1 MIATGCDGLDN
12 EQLVQIAKQYE
23 KLKKLELYLFN
34 IVITDIGIEKM
45 VGAAKNLR
53 YLRVDEAINMT
64 MDLVTRLKI
73 DYQDLDV
80 EINSD

>member
-1 MIATGCDGLDN
+1 
-12 EQLVQIAKQYE
+12 
-23 KLKKLELYLFN
+23 
-34 IVITDIGIEKM
+34 M

-73 DYQDLDV
+73 DYQGLDV
-80 EINSD
+80 EINND

>member
-1 MIATGCDGLDN
+1 MDN

-73 DYQDLDV
+73 DYQGLDV
-80 EINSD
+80 EINND

>member
-1 MIATGCDGLDN
+1 MDN

>member
-23 KLKKLELYLFN
+23 RLEKLELYLFN
-34 IVITDIGIEKM
+34 VVITDIGIEKM

-80 EINSD
+80 EINND